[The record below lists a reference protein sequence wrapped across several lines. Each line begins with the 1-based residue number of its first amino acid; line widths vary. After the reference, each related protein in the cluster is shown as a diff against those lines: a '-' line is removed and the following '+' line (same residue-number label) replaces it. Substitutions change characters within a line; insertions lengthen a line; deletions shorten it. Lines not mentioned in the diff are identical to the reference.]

1 MLSRFCCQFVIL
13 TGLAVCLL
21 GASLSSPC
29 FGQDYSYHRYKNQ
42 KSDYEKTVR
51 SLLADAEAD
60 LGITIEIDKKAE
72 SYLDLK
78 IPVALWKLTADPVR
92 RLSYILA
99 PVDLTFEQK
108 EDGTWRVFEP
118 WYYVRPEAESKAHL
132 ERLLKR
138 FPDKAS
144 WEQRKADLTAAITA
158 RFQLDKL
165 DKKFPIKPILSEKR
179 VYDGY
184 SVQNAALEILPGYY
198 LCGSLYQPEPAGDN
212 CPIVLCPHGHGK
224 KGRFGED
231 QQKRAATLARMGAVC
246 FAYNMFAWQE
256 QESPLKWEDHRDAIS
271 GPIQTLQTMRAID
284 YLTSL
289 DGVDASRIGITG
301 ASGGGT
307 QTFMGAALDPR
318 ITVAVPVVM
327 VSSHFQG
334 GCPCESG
341 IPFHI
346 DCTGTCNAEVAAMIA
361 PRPLLVVA
369 VTQDWTKN
377 VPEVEYPYL
386 KQIYGYFGA
395 ADKVEYAISDEP
407 HNYGPTKRAAMYPF
421 LAKYLGL
428 DEKKIDESKVTV
440 ELPEVM
446 YAFGVDHKDYPA
458 DAVQSLDDLKK
469 RIGMGAE

>member
-1 MLSRFCCQFVIL
+1 MFAFCYFRSVPIISIL
-13 TGLAVCLL
+13 INGLAAFALL
-21 GASLSSPC
+21 IPC
-29 FGQDYSYHRYKNQ
+29 AAQDYSYHRYKNQ

-51 SLLADAEAD
+51 SLLSDTEAD
-60 LGITIEIDKKAE
+60 LGIKIICDSKAE
-72 SYLDLK
+72 PYLDQK

-108 EDGTWRVFEP
+108 EDGSYRVFEP
-118 WYYVRPEAESKAHL
+118 WYYIRPESEAKAHL

-144 WEQRKADLTAAITA
+144 WEQRKTGLTAAIKS
-158 RFQLDKL
+158 RFLFDKL
-165 DKKFPIKPILSEKR
+165 DRNYPIKPIVSDKR
-179 VYDGY
+179 SYDGY
-184 SVQNAALEILPGYY
+184 SVQNVALEILPGYY
-198 LCGSLYQPEPAGDN
+198 MCGNLYQPESSKAN
-212 CPIVLCPHGHGK
+212 RPIVLCPHGHGK
-224 KGRFGED
+224 PGRLGED

-246 FAYNMFAWQE
+246 FTYNMFAWQT
-256 QESPLKWEDHRDAIS
+256 QESPLQWEDHRDSIS

-284 YLTSL
+284 WLTTL
-289 DGVDASRIGITG
+289 PDIDADKIGITG

-346 DCTGTCNAEVAAMIA
+346 DCAGTCNAEVAAMIA

-386 KQIYGYFGA
+386 KQIYNYYGA
-395 ADKVEYAISDEP
+395 ADKVEFAISDEP

-421 LAKYLGL
+421 MAKYLGL
-428 DEKKIDESKVTV
+428 DESKIDESKVTV
-440 ELPEVM
+440 ETGETMFV
-446 YAFGVDHKDYPA
+446 FGPNHEKYPA
-458 DAVQSLDDLKK
+458 DGVQSLDELKQ
-469 RIGMGAE
+469 RIGL